1 MKKLLVILISIILLG
16 SSCTVSYR
24 GTMYGRVSK
33 KCPTLNTQAYFFE
46 QGTGKSFLPKY
57 VFTRKN

>member
-1 MKKLLVILISIILLG
+1 MKKLLVILVSIMLL

-24 GTMYGRVSK
+24 GTAYGRINRT
-33 KCPTLNTQAYFFE
+33 CPTVNTQAFFYQ

-57 VFTRKN
+57 VFKKN